1 MLDPASA
8 PETTPLAPEE
18 LAFARR
24 IFDAFGPQ
32 RFTPRNYYRRIF
44 GGRAYTSEQDA
55 AEIYQTIAGHARVVM
70 PDPGIRGDDG
80 WCLNPAVLPAVRKVA
95 NYSTRSFCSTIRPGG
110 SQVGRDERV
119 S

>member
-8 PETTPLAPEE
+8 SETTPLAPEE

-44 GGRAYTSEQDA
+44 GGQAYTSEQDA
-55 AEIYQTIAGHARVVM
+55 AEIYQTLAGHGRVVM

-80 WCLNPAVLPAVRKVA
+80 WCLNPAVLRA
-95 NYSTRSFCSTIRPGG
+95 IRAGRQLGPDRG
-110 SQVGRDERV
+110 SRTAL
-119 S
+119 SSA